1 MLVHSRF
8 NGCPRHPVDQTAVS
22 VPGNPLQVYILTSW
36 NSGLSVLIFTTDR
49 RGKKKKGLRIPSQ
62 GSCWSGS
69 SGPGPT
75 GPTGQLVLPD
85 RSCKGNGKW
94 TPGQRD
100 HPIRDLQ

>member
-69 SGPGPT
+69 SEP
-75 GPTGQLVLPD
+75 GPTGQLDNWFCPID
-85 RSCKGNGKW
+85 QGKW
-94 TPGQRD
+94 KVDPRAEG
-100 HPIRDLQ
+100 PSN